1 MPRRHLI
8 ITGTGRAGTTLLVQL
23 MTTLGMNTGFED
35 TSSGVFAHCQ
45 AGMERDLRDPDCPYV
60 VKDPRLCYRLDAIL
74 RDGIAAIDHA
84 IVPVRDLY
92 SAAESRRA
100 VSAKAGVRGAD
111 AVAGGLWLTSAP
123 DEQEAVLAAQFYR
136 LMDTLTRYDVPTT
149 LLQFPR
155 FVSDP
160 DYLFR
165 KLSPVLPD
173 IGAVRFRTAFNQ
185 VVRPDLVHDF
195 ELNATRG

>member
-1 MPRRHLI
+1 
-8 ITGTGRAGTTLLVQL
+8 
-23 MTTLGMNTGFED
+23 
-35 TSSGVFAHCQ
+35 
-45 AGMERDLRDPDCPYV
+45 
-60 VKDPRLCYRLDAIL
+60 
-74 RDGIAAIDHA
+74 
-84 IVPVRDLY
+84 
-92 SAAESRRA
+92 
-100 VSAKAGVRGAD
+100 
-111 AVAGGLWLTSAP
+111 
-123 DEQEAVLAAQFYR
+123 VLAAQFYR